1 MKRQSY
7 LRWSETLFTPYQTC
21 TESVDYFRGGETK
34 RYRAGQLPWLRHA
47 LKALLLSVV
56 VLLSPRALSAES
68 MRAAS
73 GGFTTAIHAVMWAA
87 YEEKLFRKYGLDV
100 EYLALNSGRLGM
112 QMLLSDDVQVL
123 FSTGVTV
130 VTTNLQKVDLAI
142 IAGGLN
148 FFPTKLVARPEIKRP
163 ADLKGK
169 ILAVGGFGAAN
180 HMALLV
186 ALEKLGVNSK
196 EVTIIQVGGAAA
208 QMASLAKGV
217 IQGLMLNEP
226 QATIAIKKFGMQ
238 SLIDLMESKSPFPQN
253 CFIVKRNFIE
263 ANRDKVV
270 SFMKAIVEAIYLL
283 KKDRP
288 LALSLIKKY
297 IRVSEEEAAIGYD
310 YYLAKHSEGILD
322 LPDRRGLQFVI
333 EETAKTNPKAA
344 GQTPESLKLLEP
356 SVLDELKRSGFVD
369 RAKK

>member
-1 MKRQSY
+1 
-7 LRWSETLFTPYQTC
+7 
-21 TESVDYFRGGETK
+21 
-34 RYRAGQLPWLRHA
+34 
-47 LKALLLSVV
+47 
-56 VLLSPRALSAES
+56 

-73 GGFTTAIHAVMWAA
+73 GGFTTAIHAVLWVA

-130 VTTNLQKVDLAI
+130 VTTNLQKADLAI

-148 FFPTKLVARPEIKRP
+148 FFPTKLIARPEIKKP

-186 ALEKLGVNSK
+186 ALEKIGVNPK
-196 EVTIIQVGGAAA
+196 EVTIIQVAGGAAQLTA
-208 QMASLAKGV
+208 LAKGA
-217 IQGLMLNEP
+217 IHGLMFNEP
-226 QATIAIKKFGMQ
+226 QATIAIKRFGMQ
-238 SLIDLMESKSPFPQN
+238 SLVDLMESKTPFPQN
-253 CFIVKRNFIE
+253 CFIVKRSYLE
-263 ANRDKVV
+263 ANRDKVGN
-270 SFMKAIVEAIYLL
+270 FMKAVVESIYLL
-283 KKDRP
+283 KKDRA
-288 LALSLIKKY
+288 LALRLIKKY
-297 IRVSEEEAAIGYD
+297 IRVSDEEAAIGYD
-310 YYLAKHSEGILD
+310 YYLAHHSEGILD

-333 EETAKTNPKAA
+333 EETAKSNAKAA

-356 SVLDELKRSGFVD
+356 SVLDELKKSGFVE
-369 RAKK
+369 RVKK

>member
-1 MKRQSY
+1 MKRISIA
-7 LRWSETLFTPYQTC
+7 T
-21 TESVDYFRGGETK
+21 
-34 RYRAGQLPWLRHA
+34 
-47 LKALLLSVV
+47 LLLILTT
-56 VLLSPRALSAES
+56 VLQTPASAIDS

-73 GGFTTAIHAVMWAA
+73 GGFTTAIHAVLWAA
-87 YEEKLFRKYGLDV
+87 YEEKLFKKYGLDV

-130 VTTNLQKVDLAI
+130 VTTNLQKADLAI

-148 FFPTKLVARPEIKRP
+148 FFPTKLIARPEIKRA

-169 ILAVGGFGAAN
+169 NLAVGGFGAAN

-186 ALEKLGVNSK
+186 ALEKLGVNPK

-208 QMASLAKGV
+208 QMASLAKGL
-217 IQGLMLNEP
+217 IQGLMFNEP

-253 CFIVKRNFIE
+253 CFIVKRNFLD
-263 ANRDKVV
+263 ANRDKVTN
-270 SFMKAIVEAIYLL
+270 FMKAIVAAIYLL
-283 KKDRP
+283 KKDRA
-288 LALSLIKKY
+288 LALSLIRKY

-333 EETAKTNPKAA
+333 EETAKTNPNAA
-344 GQTPESLKLLEP
+344 GQTPESLKLLDS
-356 SVLDELKRSGFVD
+356 SVLDELKKSGFVE
-369 RAKK
+369 RVKK